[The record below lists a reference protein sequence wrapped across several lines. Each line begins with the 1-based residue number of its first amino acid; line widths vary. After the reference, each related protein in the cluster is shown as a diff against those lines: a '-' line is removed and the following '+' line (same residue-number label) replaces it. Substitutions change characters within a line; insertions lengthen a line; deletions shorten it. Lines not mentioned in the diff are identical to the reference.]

1 MPETPLARGASRV
14 GPIKLLLVTDEMET
28 GGTQRQISLLARGL
42 ERVAFAPE
50 VAYFRHRSF
59 LVDELVAAGV
69 PVHEVPK
76 HGRLDPAFFW
86 KLTQLLRRGRY
97 GLVHAFS
104 FTGELWSALAAQL
117 SGRPPIVS
125 SIRGRY
131 DDYSSTQWALKAW
144 VARRSCRVVANS
156 DAGADLAAE
165 RMGYPRRDIRV
176 VRNGIEPPPPATGP
190 DPRSALGLSPK
201 HVVGLF
207 VGRLVA
213 VKNVSSLLRAIAALP
228 PTPQPFV
235 LLVAGDGP
243 LRGELEA
250 QARALRID
258 NRVRFLGERRD
269 VAALLRA
276 AAFLV
281 LPSLGE
287 GLSNV
292 ILEAM
297 AAGRPVLASDVPGNR
312 EAIVHAQEG
321 LLYPGGDE
329 AAFTHALTQLITDAA
344 LRERLGRR
352 GLERAQREFSLEAM
366 VSAMS
371 AIYRECTGVPARPV
385 WEGSPA

>member
-1 MPETPLARGASRV
+1 MPEPSLARGARG

-42 ERVAFAPE
+42 DKGAFAPE

-69 PVHEVPK
+69 PVYEVPK

-86 KLTQLLRRGRY
+86 KLTRLLRRGRY

-104 FTGELWSALAAQL
+104 FTGELWGALAAQL
-117 SGRPPIVS
+117 AGRPPFVS

-131 DDYSSTQWALKAW
+131 DDYSATQWALKAW

-165 RMGYPRRDIRV
+165 RMGYPRGEICI
-176 VRNGIEPPPPATGP
+176 VRNGIAASEPTKGP
-190 DPRSALGLSPK
+190 DPRATLGLSPE

-258 NRVRFLGERRD
+258 SRVRFLGERRD

-297 AAGRPVLASDVPGNR
+297 AAGCPVLASDVPGNR
-312 EAIVHAQEG
+312 EAVAHAREG

-329 AAFTHALTQLITDAA
+329 AAFTRSLGQLIEDAA

-352 GLERAQREFSLEAM
+352 GLERAAREFTLEAM

-371 AIYRECTGVPARPV
+371 AVYRECAPVPAGPV
-385 WEGSPA
+385 LEGAPA